1 MANIVQSL
9 ICVRGVEA
17 LNIQRLRGHG
27 TCPKATHNQQRKCNK
42 DISGVGNGKG
52 LRKQKSVL
60 PGVGN
65 DDGSRKGKAIK
76 HCLTVGGRTLALSP
90 DLGGRDRQSRQR
102 AQHEATQGGLKSD
115 GMFEE

>member
-17 LNIQRLRGHG
+17 LNIQRLCGHG

-76 HCLTVGGRTLALSP
+76 HCLTVGGRPLALSP
-90 DLGGRDRQSRQR
+90 DLGGGIDSPGKGHSMRQR
-102 AQHEATQGGLKSD
+102 KEA
-115 GMFEE
+115 